1 MTVSHGNEM
10 KSKTRQTRTT
20 NGVVEMVKIHGND
33 NEVEYKTIKANQN
46 AVKMIGIHGKDN
58 EIKVEI
64 TKTYPKDMIL
74 MTKIL
79 KLRENLECSPND

>member
-33 NEVEYKTIKANQN
+33 NEVEYKTIKAN
-46 AVKMIGIHGKDN
+46 
-58 EIKVEI
+58 
-64 TKTYPKDMIL
+64 
-74 MTKIL
+74 
-79 KLRENLECSPND
+79 